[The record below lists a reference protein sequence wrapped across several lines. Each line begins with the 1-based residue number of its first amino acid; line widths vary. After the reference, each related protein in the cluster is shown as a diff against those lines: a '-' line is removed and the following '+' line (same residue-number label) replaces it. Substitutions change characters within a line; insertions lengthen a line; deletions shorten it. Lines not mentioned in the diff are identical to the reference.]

1 MSTSKILAAAIC
13 AASVGLAFAQ
23 GVPPRPATNAAIGA
37 GQRSPEGTPMGT
49 TGTPGGNGAMA
60 QGSSAGSTAATSA
73 ANTGATMS
81 NSTGSSMNS
90 GASTS
95 NTTSMASGT
104 HHSKKSKKAK
114 HHVAKAD
121 RN

>member
-1 MSTSKILAAAIC
+1 
-13 AASVGLAFAQ
+13 
-23 GVPPRPATNAAIGA
+23 
-37 GQRSPEGTPMGT
+37 
-49 TGTPGGNGAMA
+49 
-60 QGSSAGSTAATSA
+60 
-73 ANTGATMS
+73 
-81 NSTGSSMNS
+81 MNS